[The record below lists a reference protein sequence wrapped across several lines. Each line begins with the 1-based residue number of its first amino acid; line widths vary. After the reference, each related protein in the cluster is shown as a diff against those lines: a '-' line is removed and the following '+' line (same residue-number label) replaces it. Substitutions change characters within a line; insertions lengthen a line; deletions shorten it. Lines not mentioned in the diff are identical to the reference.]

1 MVIVI
6 DSREKN
12 PYEVMRYG
20 TETASLPIGDYSI
33 RGFEDEVAIERKTA
47 SDLTACLSQEREKK
61 RFEQELARSRAL
73 DFFAVVI
80 EASFSDLAYANNGS
94 SKTSA
99 KARLEALLRLVVKYR
114 VPLYFAGNREQ
125 ARWLTIALLESFW
138 MQLTEMAKAVEAAS
152 KSEVRLA
159 QFLKQRELV

>member
-1 MVIVI
+1 MVIII

-12 PYEVMRYG
+12 PYEAVRYT

-33 RGFEDEVAIERKTA
+33 RGFEHEVAIERKSI

-61 RFEQELARSRAL
+61 RFELEIARSRAL
-73 DFFAVVI
+73 NFFAVIV
-80 EASFSDLAYANNGS
+80 EGTFSDLAYGNNGS
-94 SKTSA
+94 SKTSVI
-99 KARLEALLRLVVKYR
+99 ARLEALLRLVVKYR

-138 MQLTEMAKAVEAAS
+138 MQLTEMAEAVEAAN
-152 KSEVRLA
+152 KSEV
-159 QFLKQRELV
+159 LKQRELI